1 MTYLTVFSLKFVSF
15 SIILQLYLTVQG
27 QDDNAKVQRD
37 LDLLLKWEQ
46 EWDMELNTSCHV
58 VRACTLPVHV
68 DLSTLH
74 TPCMARS
81 LTLWTLIDI
90 LV

>member
-1 MTYLTVFSLKFVSF
+1 MEHGVKY
-15 SIILQLYLTVQG
+15 ILSG
-27 QDDNAKVQRD
+27 
-37 LDLLLKWEQ
+37 
-46 EWDMELNTSCHV
+46 
-58 VRACTLPVHV
+58 RACTSPVHV

-90 LV
+90 LSVDNALSDLSINIIR